1 MAHDSNRDNPHTRG
15 VASFVANL
23 VYDDIPREVR
33 QRIKL
38 LILDA
43 LGCGL
48 YGAKLP
54 WSRILID
61 RLTQLDDSRGCGIW
75 GTDKRTRRPTRR
87 CSTAPWSR
95 DSSWTTCTAK
105 ASSTS
110 AR

>member
-61 RLTQLDDSRGCGIW
+61 RLT
-75 GTDKRTRRPTRR
+75 
-87 CSTAPWSR
+87 
-95 DSSWTTCTAK
+95 
-105 ASSTS
+105 
-110 AR
+110 